1 MAYHGLSRPTFQ
13 IARIKPEDI
22 TMKLADM
29 LEQVRIVCRMRRLS
43 RHTENTYAGWIQRF
57 AVHVKTC
64 AQLTREERVRSYLEK
79 LAPRTSASTQNQ
91 ALNAIVF
98 LYRDVL
104 KEPLGDLGKWARAKR
119 PARLPTWLSPQEMQR
134 LLDAMP
140 AGTRLMAE
148 LAYGSGLRI
157 AELLALRV
165 KDVDAH
171 LVTVRGG
178 KGDKDRIT
186 CLPQSLVH
194 RLHAH
199 LDRIRVVY
207 ERDRAAGAMPIYMPD
222 GLERKFPNGG
232 REWPWF
238 WLWPAVNESTDPRTG
253 ILRRHHLHEDT
264 LGKALKLA
272 TRKAGLHK
280 RVTAHTLRHSFAT
293 NLLASGASI
302 TQVREL
308 LGHNS
313 VETTQ
318 VYLHCIPQFAATI
331 TSPLDSLPAASNV
344 VPFTQHQ
351 RAA

>member
-1 MAYHGLSRPTFQ
+1 MTKS
-13 IARIKPEDI
+13 E
-22 TMKLADM
+22 ME
-29 LEQVRIVCRMRRLS
+29 EQVRLVCRMRRLS
-43 RHTENTYAGWIQRF
+43 RHTENTYTGWINRF
-57 AVHVKTC
+57 GAHVKTC
-64 AQLTREERVRSYLEK
+64 AHLDREDRVRTYLEK
-79 LAPRTSASTQNQ
+79 LAPRCSASTQNQ

-104 KEPLGDLGKWARAKR
+104 KEPLGDLGKWARAKL

-134 LLDAMP
+134 LLHVLP
-140 AGTRLMAE
+140 SGTRLMAE

-157 AELLALRV
+157 AELIALRI
-165 KDVDAH
+165 KDIDLDAH

-186 CLPQSLVH
+186 VLPKTIIH

-199 LDRIRVVY
+199 LERIRVLY
-207 ERDRAAGAMPIYMPD
+207 ARDRASGAMPIYLPD
-222 GLERKFPNGG
+222 GLERKFPNAG

-238 WLWPAVNESTDPRTG
+238 WLWPAASESTDPRTG
-253 ILRRHHLHEDT
+253 ITRRHHVHEDT

-272 TRKAGLHK
+272 TRKAGINK

-302 TQVREL
+302 TQVQEL

-331 TSPLDSLPAASNV
+331 TSPLDVLPPAANV
-344 VPFTQHQ
+344 VPFVSATPQAGSLAHAG
-351 RAA
+351 AA